1 MASIF
6 NNFLK
11 QVATGDQIRDFRHA
25 SRLFVD
31 NNYALSPK
39 HSWLFHVFI
48 DVNPEVS
55 RINDT
60 NSLREHGML
69 VKSAELPKFT
79 VDTKTYNSYNRPNL
93 VQTKIKYD
101 SVTLTF
107 HDDQSNVINSLWYDY
122 YNYYYR
128 DTDTGFGDPSGGV
141 NPNYYAPHKY
151 NPALPIMGNFG
162 YTPRSYASS
171 NQYIKSIQI
180 YSLYQKKFSLFVLVN
195 PMITAWNH
203 GTHTNG
209 ENGILENSM
218 TLSYESVLYGKGYV
232 TQNTVKGFADLH
244 YDKAPSPLTPA
255 GGGTNSIM
263 GPGGILNVVDEVVKD
278 GIGQNYGAAA
288 FKIFRGFQK
297 NKNVNLAGLAKQELV
312 NAGLDILNGK
322 DPRNRFFFPTN
333 GNRANS
339 TIPTIGNN
347 PNPNTSAIGKVLSNG
362 NPLGTGLAAG
372 GAVLAAVGNP
382 KVGAAVAISGLL
394 VNSAGLAKG
403 APLNQVVQVDPNGQV
418 QSAVPAPNPSFFGSV
433 LAFLQ
438 KQRSAKVTEQ
448 NRNESQASNFTGDSG
463 LSTLNSQIRNSPV
476 FQTGTNLNLT
486 PLNTASAFQLTPNLG
501 SLIPANN
508 VVAAGEAEAAI
519 TSGNPQTLTDSDYI
533 SPKNNTPITI

>member
-1 MASIF
+1 MSSIF

-39 HSWLFHVFI
+39 QSWLFHVFI

-69 VKSAELPKFT
+69 VKSADLPKFT

-93 VQTKIKYD
+93 VQTKVKYD
-101 SVTLTF
+101 SVVLTF

-151 NPALPIMGNFG
+151 NPALPIMGSFG
-162 YTPRSYASS
+162 YTPRSFASS

-195 PMITAWNH
+195 PMITAWSH

-209 ENGILENSM
+209 DNGILENSM

-297 NKNVNLAGLAKQELV
+297 NKNVDLAGLAKKELV
-312 NAGLDILNGK
+312 TAGLDILNGK
-322 DPRNRFFFPTN
+322 DPRNRFYFPNN

-394 VNSAGLAKG
+394 VNASGLAKG
-403 APLNQVVQVDPNGQV
+403 APLNQVVKVDPNGQV
-418 QSAVPAPNPSFFGSV
+418 QSAQPAPNPSFFGSV

-463 LSTLNSQIRNSPV
+463 LSALNSQIRNSPV
-476 FQTGTNLNLT
+476 FQTGTNLSLAPLT
-486 PLNTASAFQLTPNLG
+486 TASAFQLTPNLG

-508 VVAAGEAEAAI
+508 VVAASEAETAI

>member
-39 HSWLFHVFI
+39 QSWLFHVFI

-69 VKSAELPKFT
+69 VKSADLPKFT

-93 VQTKIKYD
+93 VQTKVKYD
-101 SVTLTF
+101 SVVLTF

-151 NPALPIMGNFG
+151 NPALPIMGSFG
-162 YTPRSYASS
+162 YTPRSFASS

-195 PMITAWNH
+195 PMITAWSH

-209 ENGILENSM
+209 DNGILENSM

-297 NKNVNLAGLAKQELV
+297 NKNVDLAGLAKKELV
-312 NAGLDILNGK
+312 TAGLDILNGK
-322 DPRNRFFFPTN
+322 DPRNRFYFPNN

-394 VNSAGLAKG
+394 VNASGLAKG
-403 APLNQVVQVDPNGQV
+403 APLNQVVKVDPNGQV
-418 QSAVPAPNPSFFGSV
+418 QSAQPAPNPSFFGSV

-463 LSTLNSQIRNSPV
+463 LSALNSQIRNSPV
-476 FQTGTNLNLT
+476 FQTGTNLSLAPLT
-486 PLNTASAFQLTPNLG
+486 TASAFQLTPNLG

-508 VVAAGEAEAAI
+508 VVAASEAETAI